1 MNIIRSLILFI
12 AIVTCFCCMATKS
25 FGQCEIKYSHTIIN
39 ASADKNNGQIDISFD
54 ASGNL
59 PECQIFGYTG
69 NIPFLLMESAK
80 KIDTSNGTV
89 SFYGLAPGSYTVR
102 IGQKGCKASFI
113 GEHTKII
120 VGTNQAR

>member
-1 MNIIRSLILFI
+1 
-12 AIVTCFCCMATKS
+12 MATKS
-25 FGQCEIKYSHTIIN
+25 FGQCEMKYSHTIIN

-54 ASGNL
+54 ASGSL

-69 NIPFLLMESAK
+69 TIPFLLMDAAK
-80 KIDTSNGTV
+80 KTDANKGIV
-89 SFYGLAPGSYTVR
+89 SFSGLTPGNYTIR